1 MTAVTAAMVKELRE
15 RTGVGMSKCK
25 EALDEAKGD
34 MEQAISI
41 LRKAGMASAVK
52 KQGRETKEG
61 VVIAKESNGAIAIVE
76 VNAETDF
83 VVKND
88 QFQAFAQ
95 SIAEEAAATKPASL
109 EAFLEQKY
117 SKDPSITIDQYRSL
131 IIQQIGENIQISKLK
146 ILPKTAGNTVGIY
159 SHLGGKILTL
169 CEISGSEGQPE
180 VQTLARDIAMHIA
193 ATSPE
198 YLRPE
203 NIPADI
209 VERERE
215 IAKGQVQNK
224 PANIID
230 KIVDGKLG
238 AFYDAICLIRQ
249 KFVKDDSLTIQE
261 LVNKQAQLLR
271 KDLEL
276 VNFCRFTVG
285 QG

>member
-1 MTAVTAAMVKELRE
+1 MTQQTTVTAAMVKELRE

-34 MEQAISI
+34 MELAISV
-41 LRKAGMASAVK
+41 LRKAGLASAVK

-61 VVIAKESNGAIAIVE
+61 MLIAKDSPKAVAIVE

-88 QFQAFAQ
+88 RFREFAAN
-95 SIAEEAAATKPASL
+95 IAEEAAATCPKDL
-109 EAFLEQKY
+109 EAFLQQKY
-117 SKDPSITIDQYRSL
+117 SKDPSITIDEYRSL
-131 IIQQIGENIQISKLK
+131 AIQQIGENIQITKIK
-146 ILPKTAGNTVGIY
+146 ILEKTPGNTIGIY
-159 SHLGGKILTL
+159 SHLGGKLL
-169 CEISGSEGQPE
+169 CVCEMQGEG
-180 VQTLARDIAMHIA
+180 VQDLAKDIAMHIA

-203 NIPADI
+203 DVPPEL
-209 VERERE
+209 VEKERE
-215 IAKGQVQNK
+215 IARGQVQNK
-224 PANIID
+224 PANIIE

-238 AFYDAICLIRQ
+238 AFYDGVCLTRQ

-261 LVNKQAQLLR
+261 LVSKQAQIAR

-276 VNFCRFTVG
+276 VRFFRFAVG
-285 QG
+285 QA